1 MSKNMNVYRR
11 CFASIV
17 LLAISACATAPEPQY
32 YLLGQAAASPAGREA
47 VVTTTVSMPTYLRH
61 EGIALATAPHTIQHA
76 RFHRWVQP
84 LDEGVR
90 QTLRAALR
98 KQIPSAPIKRL
109 DVDIEYFHGDV
120 DGTVWLQASWR
131 LHLQCGVDQQGR
143 YHGKEQILSPGYR
156 PLVAAHQKLVT
167 SFAAE
172 IAESVSDADCAP
184 LSSKGIGS
192 VDTENRDQDSA

>member
-1 MSKNMNVYRR
+1 MNNNMNVCRR
-11 CFASIV
+11 VFTSLII
-17 LLAISACATAPEPQY
+17 LALSACAAAPEPQY

-47 VVTTTVSMPTYLRH
+47 VATTAVSIPTYLRN

-98 KQIPSAPIKRL
+98 EHLSNTPIERL
-109 DVDIEYFHGDV
+109 DVEIEYFHGDI
-120 DGTVWLQASWR
+120 DGDVLLHASWK
-131 LHLQCGVDQQGR
+131 LTLQCGFGQQGR
-143 YHGKEQILSPGYR
+143 YQGREQISNSGYQSLVTTHKK
-156 PLVAAHQKLVT
+156 LVA

-172 IAESVSDADCAP
+172 IAESVSNADCA
-184 LSSKGIGS
+184 
-192 VDTENRDQDSA
+192 